1 MFTGK
6 ITNLEDIVT
15 VALLLAVPINLF
27 SIAVLS
33 AAIYYRR
40 HHRPDL
46 MLAYI
51 ALNVGV
57 FTASA
62 LMMGQEVG
70 MAVAFGLFGVLSILR
85 LRSEE
90 INHREVGYFFVAL
103 ALGLV
108 NGIGSSVPLLMLGL
122 NVLLLATMFVAD
134 HPRVGRRMERRILTL
149 DTVHHD
155 DASLRAD
162 LHQRLGGEIL
172 RADVSMVDYVRDTM
186 RVDVRFRL
194 PRAQETGSPM
204 SAPPATAQ
212 EHPVSRP
219 LAAPSPAYGHTQPLE
234 QYR

>member
-1 MFTGK
+1 M
-6 ITNLEDIVT
+6 T

-62 LMMGQEVG
+62 LMMSQQVG

-108 NGIGSSVPLLMLGL
+108 NGIGSSMPLLMLGL
-122 NVLLLATMFVAD
+122 NLLLLATMFVAD
-134 HPRVGRRMERRILTL
+134 HPRVGRRMERRLLML

-162 LHQRLGGEIL
+162 LRQRLGGEIL
-172 RADVSMVDYVRDTM
+172 RVDVSMVDYVRDTM
-186 RVDVRFRL
+186 RVDVRFRV
-194 PRAQETGSPM
+194 PRPQATGTVPA
-204 SAPPATAQ
+204 APSATAQ
-212 EHPVSRP
+212 EQSEARP

-234 QYR
+234 RFR